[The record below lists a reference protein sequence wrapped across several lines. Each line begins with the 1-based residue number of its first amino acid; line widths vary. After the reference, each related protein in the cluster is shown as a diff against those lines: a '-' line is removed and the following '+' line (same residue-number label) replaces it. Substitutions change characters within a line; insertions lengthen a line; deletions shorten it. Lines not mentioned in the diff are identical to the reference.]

1 MPFGYA
7 LEPEGS
13 ARFRLWAPSSATA
26 MLELTLPDADEPTR
40 HTMRSLHGWHE
51 IDIADACEG
60 ASYRFVVMDRER
72 QSLAVPDPA
81 SRSNPC
87 GVPG

>member
-1 MPFGYA
+1 MPFGCA

-51 IDIADACEG
+51 IDIAD
-60 ASYRFVVMDRER
+60 DRER